1 MVLAPV
7 AFGGRRPCFTF
18 INAKYFV
25 NGGTNH
31 PEQLPVLLA
40 RGLLSPHGTNPTVN
54 IGEKVIED
62 ASRNT
67 NSTGQLVL
75 WMRS

>member
-40 RGLLSPHGTNPTVN
+40 RGLLSPHGTNPTV
-54 IGEKVIED
+54 ISEYRGESNKGRFQEH
-62 ASRNT
+62 
-67 NSTGQLVL
+67 
-75 WMRS
+75 